1 MAKPEMWVLA
11 GPNGAGKSTLAQ
23 THFHKIVQRGTFL
36 NADDIAGEVSPEHP
50 GKAAGQAGRSLIA
63 ARNLALAEGRS
74 FAIETTLA
82 SLTLLR
88 AARTARAHGYSLGLI
103 YLWIADPT
111 LCIQRIAIRV
121 ACGGHYIPDDTV
133 RRRYDKGLRLL
144 PEFLAE
150 ADTAYIFSA
159 NELPRL
165 IAEKASGSMT
175 VHRVADWS
183 RIIGH
188 T

>member
-1 MAKPEMWVLA
+1 MAKPEMWILA
-11 GPNGAGKSTLAQ
+11 GPNGAGKSTLAR

-36 NADDIAGEVSPEHP
+36 NADDIAVEVSPGHP
-50 GKAAGQAGRSLIA
+50 GKAAAQAGRSLIA
-63 ARNLALAEGRS
+63 ARSLALAEARS

-88 AARTARAHGYSLGLI
+88 VAKTARTQGYRVGLI
-103 YLWIADPT
+103 YLWIADPM

-121 ACGGHYIPDDTV
+121 AGGGHYIPDETV

-150 ADTAYIFSA
+150 ADMAYIFSA

-165 IAEKASGSMT
+165 VAERSGGSMAI
-175 VHRVADWS
+175 HRAGDWG
-183 RIIGH
+183 RIISQV
-188 T
+188 